1 MVYQESVKEN
11 HDYINGLIMIAL
23 IIICPP
29 IGIILALFCL
39 YKGYNN
45 WKINVFCISYAMAVF
60 AYCYIPTVDSDLVR
74 YHQVIQQVKQMSFI
88 DAANYNLYGEGNLY
102 SFMALCWILG
112 KISQP
117 NLLQAISVF
126 SVVYIA
132 LNVNYR
138 IANDNKIMHKESFYS
153 LLFLLL
159 NLNFYFLV
167 NNVRNVFAFSLICCA
182 YNIFICNSMFYAC

>member
-74 YHQVIQQVKQMSFI
+74 YLNNPVPVSLLSGDRKPQIRFLGNHPS
-88 DAANYNLYGEGNLY
+88 GSGNLY
-102 SFMALCWILG
+102 HKSFRM
-112 KISQP
+112 
-117 NLLQAISVF
+117 
-126 SVVYIA
+126 
-132 LNVNYR
+132 
-138 IANDNKIMHKESFYS
+138 
-153 LLFLLL
+153 
-159 NLNFYFLV
+159 
-167 NNVRNVFAFSLICCA
+167 
-182 YNIFICNSMFYAC
+182 

>member
-74 YHQVIQQVKQMSFI
+74 YHQVIQQVKQMSF
-88 DAANYNLYGEGNLY
+88 
-102 SFMALCWILG
+102 F
-112 KISQP
+112 
-117 NLLQAISVF
+117 
-126 SVVYIA
+126 
-132 LNVNYR
+132 
-138 IANDNKIMHKESFYS
+138 
-153 LLFLLL
+153 
-159 NLNFYFLV
+159 
-167 NNVRNVFAFSLICCA
+167 
-182 YNIFICNSMFYAC
+182 

>member
-88 DAANYNLYGEGNLY
+88 DAAN
-102 SFMALCWILG
+102 SLG
-112 KISQP
+112 
-117 NLLQAISVF
+117 
-126 SVVYIA
+126 
-132 LNVNYR
+132 
-138 IANDNKIMHKESFYS
+138 
-153 LLFLLL
+153 
-159 NLNFYFLV
+159 
-167 NNVRNVFAFSLICCA
+167 
-182 YNIFICNSMFYAC
+182 

>member
-1 MVYQESVKEN
+1 
-11 HDYINGLIMIAL
+11 
-23 IIICPP
+23 
-29 IGIILALFCL
+29 
-39 YKGYNN
+39 
-45 WKINVFCISYAMAVF
+45 MAVF

-138 IANDNKIMHKESFYS
+138 IAND
-153 LLFLLL
+153 
-159 NLNFYFLV
+159 
-167 NNVRNVFAFSLICCA
+167 A
-182 YNIFICNSMFYAC
+182 